1 MALIEALEVTLALMA
16 VIFHDSY
23 HFSLLIVIA
32 YFKANSTS
40 PEYLGLF
47 YLFFFVFLSR
57 CEAELRAVV
66 RSSNNGA
73 NLMEEQL
80 NNNKLEIKSFPS

>member
-47 YLFFFVFLSR
+47 YLFFGLSR

-80 NNNKLEIKSFPS
+80 NNNKLEIKSSPS